1 MVAFI
6 YLGIAALDAF
16 AIVQLMTIGPGGPEN
31 STTVMALS
39 IYKNFKEQGLF
50 GYATAQGIVLF
61 LLTLVLAA
69 FTLRITRKEQ
79 VEL

>member
-1 MVAFI
+1 MLYGTSTSVNVAS
-6 YLGIAALDAF
+6 D
-16 AIVQLMTIGPGGPEN
+16 VPEN

-61 LLTLVLAA
+61 VITLVLAA
-69 FTLRITRKEQ
+69 FTLRATRKEQ
-79 VEL
+79 IEL